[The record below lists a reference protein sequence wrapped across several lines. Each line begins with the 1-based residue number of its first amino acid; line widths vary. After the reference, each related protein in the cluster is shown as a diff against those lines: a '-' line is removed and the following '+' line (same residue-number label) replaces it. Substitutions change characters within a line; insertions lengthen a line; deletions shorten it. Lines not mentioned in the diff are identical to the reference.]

1 MPSGKAILRPR
12 AELQAGAPARGK
24 AMFPGDPFNR
34 RTVRKIPVR
43 PRHKS
48 PEPADKQ
55 EEPAA
60 QSADDSPTPSAPR
73 DAVLENIT
81 KAFQQELAQ
90 AYKERD
96 EWQQRY
102 AELEEETR
110 RMRERLRR
118 LAEEEAFR
126 EQIRTLE
133 KMLEVADNIER
144 ALAAAD
150 EPSALAE
157 GVRLTY
163 RELMRALQELGVER
177 IDALGRPFDPAEHHA
192 VGVMATHEYAPGT
205 VVAVERP
212 GYRYRGRVLRPAFV
226 HVAAEAEA

>member
-1 MPSGKAILRPR
+1 
-12 AELQAGAPARGK
+12 
-24 AMFPGDPFNR
+24 MFPSDPSNR
-34 RTVRKIPVR
+34 RTVRKILVR
-43 PRHKS
+43 PRKT
-48 PEPADKQ
+48 
-55 EEPAA
+55 A
-60 QSADDSPTPSAPR
+60 QTPPKEAEKTAHTDDSASATPAPR
-73 DAVLENIT
+73 DEVLANIT
-81 KAFQQELAQ
+81 KAFQQELAH

-110 RMRERLRR
+110 HMRERLRR
-118 LAEEEAFR
+118 IAEDEAFR

-177 IDALGRPFDPAEHHA
+177 IEALGRPFDPAEHHA
-192 VGVMATHEYAPGT
+192 VGMVASQDHPPGT

-226 HVAAEAEA
+226 HVAGESEA

>member
-1 MPSGKAILRPR
+1 
-12 AELQAGAPARGK
+12 
-24 AMFPGDPFNR
+24 MFPGDPFNR

-43 PRHKS
+43 PRNKRD
-48 PEPADKQ
+48 DKQ
-55 EEPAA
+55 DEPTDDVAA
-60 QSADDSPTPSAPR
+60 PPASDDPPTPSTSR
-73 DAVLENIT
+73 DTVLDNIT

-102 AELEEETR
+102 AELEKETR
-110 RMRERLRR
+110 HMRERLRR
-118 LAEEEAFR
+118 IAEEEAFR

-133 KMLEVADNIER
+133 KMLDIADNIER

-163 RELMRALQELGVER
+163 RELMRALQDLGVER
-177 IDALGRPFDPAEHHA
+177 IEALGQPFDPAFHHA
-192 VGVMATHEYAPGT
+192 VGVVATDEHAPGT

-226 HVAAEAEA
+226 HVAAEPTT